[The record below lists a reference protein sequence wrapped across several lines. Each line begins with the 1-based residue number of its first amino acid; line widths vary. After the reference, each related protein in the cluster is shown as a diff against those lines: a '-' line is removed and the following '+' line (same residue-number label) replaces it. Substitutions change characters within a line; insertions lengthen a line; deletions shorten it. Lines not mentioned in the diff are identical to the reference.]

1 MPAQD
6 KEAPLPAR
14 FCRVIVRQPTG
25 ALHLTL
31 AQHQLVP
38 QRLDMSTPRISGARR
53 ARRTQPHTGLA
64 PWSQGAQSWAVSHA
78 IQAQG
83 RGNRTVSQAHRVL
96 EPAGHRGKPRPLA
109 LQLCCSACLT
119 CAPSRPLSSALIVN
133 LGFSANEINSQK
145 GAPAL
150 NRCLIHDCPSLAPR
164 AGATRKAVLQERKGR
179 LTCEHADLWAWG
191 ARVCCSAAARAR
203 PTSGQVFCPLVFCN
217 SAR

>member
-64 PWSQGAQSWAVSHA
+64 PWSQGAQSWAGSHA

-119 CAPSRPLSSALIVN
+119 CAPSRPSLLC
-133 LGFSANEINSQK
+133 LDCQPCQGPGFLSANEINSK
-145 GAPAL
+145 RRSRLESVLDPRLPVTCPARWGNTRSRAPGA
-150 NRCLIHDCPSLAPR
+150 
-164 AGATRKAVLQERKGR
+164 ERSS
-179 LTCEHADLWAWG
+179 H
-191 ARVCCSAAARAR
+191 V
-203 PTSGQVFCPLVFCN
+203 
-217 SAR
+217 